1 MIAFIVL
8 SITNKTPMT
17 VISEIPSQSSER
29 LSPTNDHLPE
39 VDDRIVEV
47 PNDLLQENTI
57 NSSDNLNAFLRQ
69 CQGKIVLFPSNAKF
83 IFDGPIIIN
92 KLTDITIDFNNT
104 TITYPD
110 GYTGWDSLTIA
121 NSDVFIGNSLISV
134 SDSDQ
139 IDIRRLILDGKKDA
153 IDLLDLC
160 VAIWIQDSSDV
171 RMFDCEIKEINYHG
185 IVIYDDTPGLLFDNL
200 VLTNNF
206 GSQNSSD
213 VYISNSES
221 SSADFIDI
229 TASRLKLEGNQVFY
243 INGYNTTITGFKA
256 YNCGTGL
263 DYRKGTHTAS
273 DIYMENCNAVLYIQ
287 TTTLE
292 EIADVTINNIQGIN
306 ISPGTN
312 TNTGLGIWSAGRV
325 RLTDVVLEYSD
336 DSDTAL
342 WGMIIRRFNDDYS
355 IKDVVI
361 TNLTISGTTGS
372 VIYYKNLDESV
383 KINGLK
389 ILDYKNK
396 LFRVE
401 ETTASQI
408 VESLQLPENYFLILE
423 DEIVDPD
430 SKIEYSF

>member
-1 MIAFIVL
+1 
-8 SITNKTPMT
+8 
-17 VISEIPSQSSER
+17 
-29 LSPTNDHLPE
+29 
-39 VDDRIVEV
+39 
-47 PNDLLQENTI
+47 
-57 NSSDNLNAFLRQ
+57 
-69 CQGKIVLFPSNAKF
+69 
-83 IFDGPIIIN
+83 
-92 KLTDITIDFNNT
+92 
-104 TITYPD
+104 
-110 GYTGWDSLTIA
+110 
-121 NSDVFIGNSLISV
+121 
-134 SDSDQ
+134 
-139 IDIRRLILDGKKDA
+139 
-153 IDLLDLC
+153 
-160 VAIWIQDSSDV
+160 
-171 RMFDCEIKEINYHG
+171 
-185 IVIYDDTPGLLFDNL
+185 
-200 VLTNNF
+200 
-206 GSQNSSD
+206 
-213 VYISNSES
+213 
-221 SSADFIDI
+221 
-229 TASRLKLEGNQVFY
+229 
-243 INGYNTTITGFKA
+243 
-256 YNCGTGL
+256 
-263 DYRKGTHTAS
+263 
-273 DIYMENCNAVLYIQ
+273 MENCNAVLYIQ